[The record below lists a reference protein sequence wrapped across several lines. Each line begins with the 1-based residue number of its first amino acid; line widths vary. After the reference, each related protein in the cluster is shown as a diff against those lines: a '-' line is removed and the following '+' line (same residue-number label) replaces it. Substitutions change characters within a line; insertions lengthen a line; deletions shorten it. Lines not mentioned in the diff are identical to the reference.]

1 LIGNLEGKE
10 KIKGLMPYCHFLP
23 FPQLY
28 RPPFGIPGEE
38 GVRALVTYIE
48 NVFADPE
55 SGIPKPACMIIECI
69 QGEGGVN
76 PVPVSFLKELRRIC
90 TQYDIPL
97 IFDEI
102 QAGLCRSGKFF
113 SFQYA
118 EGIWPDVITI
128 SKAIGGGM
136 PLACILYDKKLDK
149 WYPGCH
155 AGTFR
160 GNQLAMA
167 LGTVTLEF
175 MIKEKL
181 WEQVYTK
188 GEHFTSKLKEFQKT
202 VDFIGDVR
210 GRGLMIGIEVINPT
224 LPSVLGFPAHWGELA
239 ALIQKKCIQN
249 GLMIEKGGRFSCVLR
264 FLPPLII
271 SLEQLNDALSIFFK
285 SSKEA
290 RAQILSSSKI

>member
-1 LIGNLEGKE
+1 
-10 KIKGLMPYCHFLP
+10 
-23 FPQLY
+23 
-28 RPPFGIPGEE
+28 
-38 GVRALVTYIE
+38 
-48 NVFADPE
+48 
-55 SGIPKPACMIIECI
+55 
-69 QGEGGVN
+69 
-76 PVPVSFLKELRRIC
+76 
-90 TQYDIPL
+90 
-97 IFDEI
+97 
-102 QAGLCRSGKFF
+102 
-113 SFQYA
+113 
-118 EGIWPDVITI
+118 
-128 SKAIGGGM
+128 
-136 PLACILYDKKLDK
+136 
-149 WYPGCH
+149 
-155 AGTFR
+155 
-160 GNQLAMA
+160 MA